1 MGRESNLFKIITVHK
16 CLLSGS
22 LIREGNGQT
31 TYPRGRSGRV
41 VVVGLAARKS
51 ETSFFNSNRKLD
63 LEVVLKVAFGQ
74 LISSNFA
81 CALKVTASFVNRPEV
96 MADSHGITALST
108 TRTGHL
114 KISPRRLDS

>member
-22 LIREGNGQT
+22 LIREGEGQT
-31 TYPRGRSGRV
+31 TDRPGRV
-41 VVVGLAARKS
+41 AVVALAARKS
-51 ETSFFNSNRKLD
+51 EASFFNSNRKLD

-96 MADSHGITALST
+96 MADGHGITALST